1 MESRW
6 TTAIVA
12 VLSVFVIVFFVG
24 QVFFTG
30 GEELRTETAYAYD
43 MTEDIPFEGVYL
55 RDETLV
61 YSAGT
66 GVLSYEHQDSSKVG
80 KSSIIAYRY
89 KNEGDIDLRRQ
100 IEELDDQIAVLTDA
114 QKLVGTD
121 NSQLETITSQIN
133 SVHSSL
139 VECIISGDYDAAAD
153 YENQMLEALCKRE
166 IARGES
172 TGYSEKIDT
181 LSQSRTEL
189 RAQLSGDVQSIY
201 ANGTGYFVS
210 GVDGYEDK
218 LGFEDSETIT
228 AAQIEE
234 IVAEPDISAGGGN
247 AVGKLIADYRWRAAA
262 VLDSEELFGIYEG
275 STVTLRVGSQNV
287 QLEAMVISVR
297 DTGRGD
303 GTAVYVFECDR
314 LTSAVVEGRTA
325 HFKLVVNSYGGLRV
339 SRGAIRYDENEE
351 RGVFVVRGSSLV
363 FKKINVIYWGEDYV
377 ICSQEEDD
385 DYLKLYDEIVTEGKD
400 LHDGRIVE

>member
-12 VLSVFVIVFFVG
+12 VLSVFVIVFFLG

-30 GEELRTETAYAYD
+30 GETIRTETAYVYD

-55 RDETLV
+55 RNETVV

-66 GVLSYEHQDSSKVG
+66 GVLSYEHEDSSKVG
-80 KSSIIAYRY
+80 KSSVIAYRY
-89 KNEGDIDLRRQ
+89 KNESDIDLRRQ
-100 IEELDDQIAVLTDA
+100 IEEIDA
-114 QKLVGTD
+114 QVSVLKDAEKLVGTD

-139 VECIISGDYDAAAD
+139 VDSIISGDYDKAAD
-153 YENQMLEALCKRE
+153 YKNQMLAALCKRE
-166 IARGES
+166 IAKGES
-172 TGYSEKIDT
+172 SGYGDKINT
-181 LSQSRTEL
+181 LSQRKTEL
-189 RAQLSGDVQSIY
+189 QTRLSGDVQSIY
-201 ANGTGYFVS
+201 ANGTGFFVS

-218 LGFEDSETIT
+218 LHFDDSETFT
-228 AAQIEE
+228 ATRIEE
-234 IVAEPDISAGGGN
+234 IIKNPDISVGGN
-247 AVGKLIADYRWRAAA
+247 AVGKLIADYRWRVAA
-262 VLDSEELFGIYEG
+262 VLNTEQLFGIYEG

-287 QLEAMVISVR
+287 QLEAVVVSIN

-314 LTSAVVEGRTA
+314 LTSVVVDGRTA

-339 SRGAIRYDENEE
+339 SRGAIRYNENEE
-351 RGVFVVRGSSLV
+351 RGVFVVRGSSLA

-377 ICSQEEDD
+377 ICSQEEGDD
-385 DYLKLYDEIVTEGKD
+385 HLKLYDEIVTEGKD
-400 LHDGRIVE
+400 LYDGKVIE

>member
-6 TTAIVA
+6 TTAIIA

-24 QVFFTG
+24 QMFFTG
-30 GEELRTETAYAYD
+30 GETLRTETAYAYD

-55 RDETLV
+55 RNETVV

-80 KSSIIAYRY
+80 KSSVIAYRY
-89 KNEGDIDLRRQ
+89 RNEGDIDLRRQ
-100 IEELDDQIAVLTDA
+100 IEELDAQIDVLTHA

-121 NSQLETITSQIN
+121 TSQLETITSQIN

-139 VECIISGDYDAAAD
+139 IDSVLGGSYAAAAE
-153 YENQMLEALCKRE
+153 YKNQMLEALCKRE
-166 IARGES
+166 IAKGES
-172 TGYSEKIDT
+172 VGYSDKIET
-181 LSQSRTEL
+181 LTQRRAQLS
-189 RAQLSGDVQSIY
+189 AQLSGDVQSIY
-201 ANGTGYFVS
+201 SGGTGYFVS

-218 LGFEDSETIT
+218 LGFEDGDTLT
-228 AAQIEE
+228 ADRIDQIVED
-234 IVAEPDISAGGGN
+234 PDISGSEKN
-247 AVGKLIADYRWRAAA
+247 AIGKLIADYRWRAAA
-262 VLDSEELFGIYEG
+262 VLNSEKLFGIYEG

-287 QLEAMVISVR
+287 QLEAVVVSIR

-339 SRGAIRYDENEE
+339 SRGAIRYDDNEV
-351 RGVFVVRGSSLV
+351 RGVYVVRGSSLV

-377 ICSQEEDD
+377 ICSQEEGD

-400 LHDGRIVE
+400 LYDGKIVE

>member
-6 TTAIVA
+6 TTTIVA
-12 VLSVFVIVFFVG
+12 VLSVFVIVFFLG

-30 GEELRTETAYAYD
+30 GETLRTETAYAYD

-55 RDETLV
+55 RNESVV

-66 GVLSYEHQDSSKVG
+66 GVLSYEHEDSSKVG
-80 KSSIIAYRY
+80 KSSIVAYRY
-89 KNEGDIDLRRQ
+89 KNEGDIDLRRR
-100 IEELDDQIAVLTDA
+100 IEELNDQIDVLTDA

-139 VECIISGDYDAAAD
+139 VDCIISGDYDSAD
-153 YENQMLEALCKRE
+153 EYENQMLEALCKRE
-166 IARGES
+166 IAKGES
-172 TGYSEKIDT
+172 AGYSEKIDA
-181 LSQSRTEL
+181 LSQRKTEL
-189 RAQLSGDVQSIY
+189 QTRLSGDVQSIY
-201 ANGTGYFVS
+201 ANDTGYFVS

-218 LGFEDSETIT
+218 LSFDDGETLTADRIEDI
-228 AAQIEE
+228 IRN
-234 IVAEPDISAGGGN
+234 PDVSGGGGN
-247 AVGKLIADYRWRAAA
+247 AIGKLIADYRWRAAA
-262 VLDSEELFGIYEG
+262 VLNTEQLFGIYEG

-287 QLEAMVISVR
+287 QLEAIVTSIS

-351 RGVFVVRGSSLV
+351 RGVFVVRGSSLA

-377 ICSQEEDD
+377 ICSQEDGD

-400 LHDGRIVE
+400 LYDGKVIE

>member
-6 TTAIVA
+6 TTVIVA
-12 VLSVFVIVFFVG
+12 VLSVFVIVFFLG

-30 GEELRTETAYAYD
+30 GEQLRTETAYAYD

-55 RDETLV
+55 RNETIV

-89 KNEGDIDLRRQ
+89 RNESDIDLRRR
-100 IEELDDQIAVLTDA
+100 IEELDAQIDVLTDA
-114 QKLVGTD
+114 EKLVGTD

-139 VECIISGDYDAAAD
+139 VDSIINGDYDSAVD

-166 IARGES
+166 IAKGES
-172 TGYSEKIDT
+172 LGYSDKIAA
-181 LSQSRTEL
+181 LRQERTQL
-189 RAQLSGDVQSIY
+189 NTRLSGDVQSIY

-210 GVDGYEDK
+210 GIDGYEDK
-218 LGFEDSETIT
+218 LGFDDADTIT
-228 AAQIEE
+228 AEKIEAIIE
-234 IVAEPDISAGGGN
+234 TPDVSGGGN
-247 AVGKLIADYRWRAAA
+247 AVGKLISDYRWRVAA
-262 VLDSEELFGIYEG
+262 VLDSDELFGIYEG
-275 STVTLRVGSQNV
+275 STVNLRVGSQNV
-287 QLEAMVISVR
+287 QLEAEVESIN

-303 GTAVYVFECDR
+303 GTAVYVFQCDR
-314 LTSAVVEGRTA
+314 LTSAVVGARTA

-339 SRGAIRYDENEE
+339 SRDAIRYDENEE

-363 FKKINVIYWGEDYV
+363 FKKINVLYWGEDYI

-385 DYLKLYDEIVTEGKD
+385 SYLKLYDEIVIEGKD
-400 LHDGRIVE
+400 LHDGRVVE